1 MSIKTVAKVWTANE
15 LTDKIGKDIKSTK
28 IFLDLSFQSI
38 FRWDKF
44 KQEKFLRCTLEGFA
58 TTSLVFACVEDCLSA
73 ALKSGDIES
82 IQYFEKVKKDGFEWI
97 IIDGNN
103 RMTTFSDFFNDK
115 VGLPIGTYTNLERSD
130 IKYTV
135 TGDKGQSTVK
145 FSKLDDRLKKYL
157 IGFYLSITQV
167 EKISRR
173 ELSLYF
179 DALNE
184 GVKLN
189 TQEIRNSWYSK
200 LAELVREMGDEY
212 LDIFDRVVTQIK
224 VYRRQHDE
232 LIAYMVTSCQ
242 FDQFAIDIKP
252 KMVDAAY
259 GRNVDYHT
267 DTSSNSR
274 NSMRYLKKTMDIVEH
289 FPNNSISKS
298 TFVDIFNF
306 MRQHDH
312 LFIKDKKKFAI
323 YLYDC
328 IIKCKDS
335 NKILLNEDGS
345 EFPYSGLLRKTWVAL
360 YMKSRMEELVRQF
373 WTVNKKLAESVMS
386 TSDETQ
392 GIIKDKQRLFSPSQ
406 KYKIWVKQ
414 GGKTRNG
421 VEIPLFELNDT
432 SKWQADHIVEWNDG
446 GRTTVGNGELLSVS
460 DHAAKT
466 SSYNMKRQLKNIA
479 EKRALMAQVS

>member
-1 MSIKTVAKVWTANE
+1 MSIKTVVKVWTANE

-289 FPNNSISKS
+289 FLIIQYQSLLLSIS
-298 TFVDIFNF
+298 
-306 MRQHDH
+306 
-312 LFIKDKKKFAI
+312 L
-323 YLYDC
+323 
-328 IIKCKDS
+328 
-335 NKILLNEDGS
+335 IL
-345 EFPYSGLLRKTWVAL
+345 
-360 YMKSRMEELVRQF
+360 
-373 WTVNKKLAESVMS
+373 
-386 TSDETQ
+386 
-392 GIIKDKQRLFSPSQ
+392 
-406 KYKIWVKQ
+406 
-414 GGKTRNG
+414 
-421 VEIPLFELNDT
+421 
-432 SKWQADHIVEWNDG
+432 
-446 GRTTVGNGELLSVS
+446 
-460 DHAAKT
+460 
-466 SSYNMKRQLKNIA
+466 
-479 EKRALMAQVS
+479 